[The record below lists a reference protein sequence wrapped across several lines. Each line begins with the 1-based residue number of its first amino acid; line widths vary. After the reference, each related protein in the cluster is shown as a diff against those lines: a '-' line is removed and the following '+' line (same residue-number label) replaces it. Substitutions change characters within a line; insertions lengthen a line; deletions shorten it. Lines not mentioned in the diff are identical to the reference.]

1 MNKILSDYFNKQ
13 VQKRSWTDIS
23 LFGCIG
29 IVINLKK
36 IAIPFNLS
44 LSEG

>member
-13 VQKRSWTDIS
+13 VQKKKLDRYFSIWLHWNS
-23 LFGCIG
+23 HKS
-29 IVINLKK
+29 KK